1 MCGELRSRRFFLAVL
16 VLPDGP
22 PALRAAIPWLFL
34 IAVAAH
40 PLCVGDD
47 GVLMALDSEEQLAE

>member
-1 MCGELRSRRFFLAVL
+1 MCGELRSRRFFFGCAC
-16 VLPDGP
+16 
-22 PALRAAIPWLFL
+22 PAGRASCAEAAIPWLFL

-47 GVLMALDSEEQLAE
+47 GVLMALDSEEQFAE